1 MPLTHK
7 CMPYESTTL
16 KQRQIMHQKYV
27 RERKTDTILEGET
40 ERERDEKEGDRE
52 REWMRKGK

>member
-7 CMPYESTTL
+7 RMPYESTTL
-16 KQRQIMHQKYV
+16 KQRQIMQQKYV

-40 ERERDEKEGDRE
+40 DRERDEKEGDKE

>member
-7 CMPYESTTL
+7 RMPDESTTL
-16 KQRQIMHQKYV
+16 KQRQIMQQKYV

-40 ERERDEKEGDRE
+40 ERERDEKEGDKE